1 MNRLEVD
8 RALGQTPCIC
18 GDVENWH
25 PQCYAKFLGR
35 PKHEIDAAM
44 DRAYG
49 MARRKLKERAK
60 AQAREALMMANVE
73 VTGSPALSASPSGLP
88 GYAGDDNGETK

>member
-18 GDVENWH
+18 GDVESWH
-25 PQCYAKFLGR
+25 PQCYARFLGR

-44 DRAYG
+44 DRAYRT
-49 MARRKLKERAK
+49 ARCKLKERAK
-60 AQAREALMMANVE
+60 VQAGEALMMANDQ
-73 VTGSPALSASPSGLP
+73 G
-88 GYAGDDNGETK
+88 NGPRQAQLAEGPR

>member
-25 PQCYAKFLGR
+25 PQCYARFLGR
-35 PKHEIDAAM
+35 PRHEIDAAM
-44 DRAYG
+44 DRAYRT
-49 MARRKLKERAK
+49 ARRKLKERAK
-60 AQAREALMMANVE
+60 AQAGEALMMANAKVQAAARQGRSPGT
-73 VTGSPALSASPSGLP
+73 TG
-88 GYAGDDNGETK
+88 

>member
-44 DRAYG
+44 DRAYRA
-49 MARRKLKERAK
+49 ARRKLKERAK
-60 AQAREALMMANVE
+60 VQAAETLMMANDQ
-73 VTGSPALSASPSGLP
+73 G
-88 GYAGDDNGETK
+88 NGPRQAQLAEGPR